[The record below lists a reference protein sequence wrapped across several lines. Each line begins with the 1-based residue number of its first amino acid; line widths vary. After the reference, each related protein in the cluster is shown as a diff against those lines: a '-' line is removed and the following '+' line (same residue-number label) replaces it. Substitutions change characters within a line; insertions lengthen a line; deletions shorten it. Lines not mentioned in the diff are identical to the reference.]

1 MSNFVHLHVHSE
13 YSLLDGLPKIPDLLK
28 KTKDLGMEAIA
39 LTDHGAMYGAIKF
52 YNKAKE
58 LGLKPIIGVE
68 AYMAK
73 KSRFDKVFGEDDDQ
87 YHLILLAKDNDGY
100 RNLMKIITKAN
111 FEGFYYRPRI
121 DMELLKDYAKGL
133 VASSACLGGVIPSL
147 LREGNYKAAK
157 EKAKEFLEIFGEDF
171 YLEIMDNT
179 IPEQK
184 KVNRE
189 LIKLS
194 REMGI
199 PLVATN
205 DVHYLAKEDAE
216 AQDALLAIGTQRKL
230 SDKNRLSMAPWPDFY
245 LKSPN
250 EMETAFREFPDA
262 IENTIKIAEKCHLE
276 IQTGKWILPDFP
288 IPEGETANSYFRKEV
303 YKELPNRF
311 PHPTEEIKQ
320 RIEYEIEII
329 TKKDFTTYFL
339 IVADFVNWAKSQGI
353 RVGPGRGSVAGSLVS
368 YVLRITSIDPLVHQ
382 LPFERFMNPFRP
394 TPPDIDLD
402 FADDRRDEVIEY
414 VREKFGRDK
423 VAQIITFGTIEA
435 RMAVRDIARI
445 LDFPY
450 AVGDRLAK
458 MTPAGAQGTR
468 MTVELALKSSPEL
481 LAAYNSEPDTKKILD
496 LAAKIVGVSRQA
508 SVHAAGLVIAD
519 KDLTEYTPLQYD
531 NTREKIITQYDM
543 YSLDLNSTDNAIG
556 LLKMDFLGLRN
567 LTILEKAKE
576 YLKRQSGVDVDISGI
591 PLDDQKVFEMI
602 SRGETT
608 GVFQL
613 ESSGMRRL
621 ARQIRPNR
629 FSDLG
634 VMVALFRP
642 GPMQFIPEF
651 IAGKASENKINYL
664 HPALK
669 PILAETYGIAVY
681 QEQCL
686 QIANVI
692 AGYSLGEADMLRRA
706 IAKKKKEIMEKE
718 KTKFIEGALKNG
730 YKKDL
735 AEEIFALI
743 ERFASYG
750 FNKAHSTSYAM
761 IVYQTAWM
769 KANYP
774 VEFMAALLTA
784 ESQDADK
791 ITLAIDECRK
801 IGIIVSPPDINLS
814 FAGFTIDENKESLEK
829 KAICFGFTAIKN
841 VGEAAIGEIL
851 KAREIGGRF
860 KSFCDFYLRVNG
872 QKVNKKVLESLIKA
886 GAMDHFGKRSA
897 MLAGLDSL
905 RNKCDLILRQRA
917 QGQTSLFGKGSSDTE
932 TDVPQDNFPQID
944 EFKKEELMSLE
955 KQLLGFYLREN
966 PLLVALSA
974 LALEVDNKIGEL
986 ESEDILPDQK
996 IRVGGIL
1003 STLRIVITKKNG
1015 SEMAFGSLEDETGK
1029 IELVIFPKIFSSLR
1043 DVWVKDKVIVVEG
1056 RVEKRE
1062 DTLTLVVDRGKS
1074 LSADDNHYD
1083 FVVRVPKRTSTK
1095 VLIEINKIL
1104 KTNPGPKIG
1113 AFVFENDNG
1122 SPKKLELNFGVDF
1135 SKEVEAQIRSLL
1147 QNEAN

>member
-1 MSNFVHLHVHSE
+1 MAKFVHLHVHSE

-28 KTKDLGMEAIA
+28 KVKELGMEAVA

-52 YNKAKE
+52 YNKARE
-58 LGLKPIIGVE
+58 LGIKPIIGVE

-73 KSRFDKVFGEDDDQ
+73 KSRFDKVAGEDNDQ
-87 YHLILLAKDNDGY
+87 YHLILLCQNEKGY

-121 DMELLKDYAKGL
+121 DMELLRENAEGL
-133 VASSACLGGVIPSL
+133 IASSACLGGVIPSL
-147 LREGNYKAAK
+147 LREGDIKTAK
-157 EKAKEFLEIFGEDF
+157 EKAKEFVEIFGDNF

-179 IPEQK
+179 IPNQRK
-184 KVNRE
+184 INKE

-205 DVHYLAKEDAE
+205 DVHYLNKEDAE
-216 AQDALLAIGTQRKL
+216 AQDALLAIGTQKKL
-230 SDKNRLSMAPWPDFY
+230 SDKNRLSMVSWPDFY
-245 LKSPN
+245 LKSPE
-250 EMETAFREFPDA
+250 EMEAAFREYPDA
-262 IENTIKIAEKCHLE
+262 LENTVKIAEKCHLE
-276 IQTGKWILPDFP
+276 IQTGKWILPVFP
-288 IPEGETANSYFRKEV
+288 IPEGETPDSFFRKKVHE
-303 YKELPNRF
+303 ELPKRF
-311 PHPTEEIKQ
+311 PDPSEEIKQ

-329 TKKDFTTYFL
+329 TKKGFTTYFL
-339 IVADFVNWAKSQGI
+339 IVSDFVNWAKSRGI

-402 FADDRRDEVIEY
+402 FADDRRDEVIDY
-414 VREKFGRDK
+414 VRERYGQDR

-445 LDFPY
+445 MDFPY

-458 MTPAGAQGTR
+458 MIPLGTQGTH
-468 MTVELALKSSPEL
+468 MTAELALRTSPEL
-481 LAAYNSEPDTKKILD
+481 KAAYDSEPDTKKILD
-496 LAAKIVGVSRQA
+496 LAAKIAGVSRQA

-519 KDLTEYTPLQYD
+519 KEITEYAPLQYD

-576 YLKRQSGVDVDISGI
+576 YVRLQSGINVDISGI
-591 PLDDQKVFEMI
+591 PLDDPKVFEMI

-621 ARQIRPNR
+621 ARQIKPNR

-634 VMVALFRP
+634 VMIALYRP
-642 GPMQFIPEF
+642 GPMQFIPDF
-651 IAGKASENKINYL
+651 IAGKANEDKINYL
-664 HPALK
+664 HPDLK

-706 IAKKKKEIMEKE
+706 IGKKKKEIMEKE
-718 KTKFIEGALKNG
+718 KTKFVEGAVKNG
-730 YKKDL
+730 YRREM
-735 AEEIFALI
+735 AEEIFGLI
-743 ERFASYG
+743 EKFAGYG

-761 IVYQTAWM
+761 IAYQTAWM

-791 ITLAIDECRK
+791 ITLATGECRQ
-801 IGIIVSPPDINLS
+801 IGIVVLSPDINSS
-814 FAGFTIDENKESLEK
+814 FAGFTIEGSEKSLEK
-829 KAICFGFTAIKN
+829 KAIRFGFSAIKN
-841 VGEAAIGEIL
+841 VGVAAIEEIL
-851 KAREIGGRF
+851 KAREAAGPF
-860 KSFCDFYLRVNG
+860 KSFCDFYLRVSG
-872 QKVNKKVLESLIKA
+872 QKANKKVLESLIKA
-886 GAMDHFGKRSA
+886 GAMDRFGRRAS
-897 MLAGLDSL
+897 MLAGLDVL
-905 RNKCDLILRQRA
+905 RNKCDLLLKQKS
-917 QGQTSLFGKGSSDTE
+917 QGQGSLFGGSESSE
-932 TDVPQDNFPQID
+932 TTVPEDNFPKID

-955 KQLLGFYLREN
+955 RELLGFYLTEN
-966 PLLVALSA
+966 PLSSVLSV
-974 LALEVDNKIGEL
+974 LSTEVDNKIGEL
-986 ESEDILPDQK
+986 DPESLSPDNRVK
-996 IRVGGIL
+996 VGGIL
-1003 STLRIVITKKNG
+1003 STLRLVMTKKNN

-1029 IELVIFPKIFSSLR
+1029 VELVIFPKTFAAYREI
-1043 DVWVKDKVIVVEG
+1043 WVKDKPVIVEG

-1062 DTLTLVVDRGKS
+1062 DTLTLVVDKGRA
-1074 LSADDNHYD
+1074 LSSEDSHYD
-1083 FVVRVPKRTSTK
+1083 FVIRVPKGTSTK
-1095 VLIEINKIL
+1095 VLMEINKIL
-1104 KTNPGPKIG
+1104 KENSGEKMG
-1113 AFVFENDNG
+1113 ALVFENGNS

-1135 SKEVEAQIRSLL
+1135 SSEVEGQIKSLL
-1147 QNEAN
+1147 QKEAF